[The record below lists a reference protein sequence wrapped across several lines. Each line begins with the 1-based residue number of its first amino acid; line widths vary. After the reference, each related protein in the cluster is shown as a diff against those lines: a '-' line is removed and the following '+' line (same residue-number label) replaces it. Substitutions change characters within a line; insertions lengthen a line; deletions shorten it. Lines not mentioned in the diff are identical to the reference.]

1 MVDQE
6 DGGEGEEEE
15 IEEEELRRMR
25 EEPELYEDTLDY

>member
-25 EEPELYEDTLDY
+25 EEPEFYEDTLDY